1 MVFKWAWLLYV
12 FSGDFSFIKYWSGE
26 EDVYNAK
33 LLKCFIFP
41 SMQSRTQKR
50 RESFSLSSRKIRIR
64 YQKRH
69 STKRANRVAI
79 FYELQ
84 KIRSLSRFSL
94 EQITVRKPW
103 APDAENDADSKW
115 LGSGNR
121 RPSCLQTYLWTIR
134 QKLVCRAT
142 KHP

>member
-1 MVFKWAWLLYV
+1 MCFLVTFRIFVHKILKW
-12 FSGDFSFIKYWSGE
+12 E

-41 SMQSRTQKR
+41 STQSRTQKR
-50 RESFSLSSRKIRIR
+50 RESFSLSSRKIRIK
-64 YQKRH
+64 YQKRY

-94 EQITVRKPW
+94 EQIKKPW
-103 APDAENDADSKW
+103 APDAENDADSK
-115 LGSGNR
+115 
-121 RPSCLQTYLWTIR
+121 
-134 QKLVCRAT
+134 
-142 KHP
+142 